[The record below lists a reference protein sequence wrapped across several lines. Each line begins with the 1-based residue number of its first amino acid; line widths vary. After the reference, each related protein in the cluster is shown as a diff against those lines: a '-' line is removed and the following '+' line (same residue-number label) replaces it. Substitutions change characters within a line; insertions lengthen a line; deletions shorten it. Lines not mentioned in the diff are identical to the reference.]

1 MLLDP
6 ATLQAV
12 IPGCHA
18 VQKVSDTHF
27 RADVTIG
34 IGPVK
39 GRYRADVKL
48 SDLDPPRAVTLGGA
62 AEGALGFGSGEGRI
76 TLVPAENG
84 GTTVRYVYEAAIGGK
99 VASIGGRLLDGAARV
114 IIGQFFAAL
123 ARQAGGGAAT
133 RLEFRF
139 RKAAALVRRRP
150 MKPAAFDYV
159 RAEHLDEALEVLGRE
174 GSDARIIAGGQSL
187 MAMLNMRLARPKT
200 LIDIMRLPELAR
212 VERQGGIVTV
222 GAGVRQA
229 ALLEWSDLGESLR
242 LAALALPW
250 TGHAQTR
257 SRGTVCGSIA
267 HADPSA
273 EMPLVLRAL
282 GGEVHLRSARRR
294 RRVAAKEFFTGMM
307 ATARADDELIE
318 AVSFPADQKRCA
330 FREVARRHGDF
341 AIVACAAV
349 ATADGVRLAVGGVA
363 DMPAARDFP
372 RLEGSALD
380 DALNAFA
387 YELDARDDVHATAR
401 YRRDLVRMIG
411 RDLVREVL
419 P

>member
-1 MLLDP
+1 
-6 ATLQAV
+6 
-12 IPGCHA
+12 
-18 VQKVSDTHF
+18 
-27 RADVTIG
+27 
-34 IGPVK
+34 
-39 GRYRADVKL
+39 
-48 SDLDPPRAVTLGGA
+48 
-62 AEGALGFGSGEGRI
+62 
-76 TLVPAENG
+76 
-84 GTTVRYVYEAAIGGK
+84 
-99 VASIGGRLLDGAARV
+99 
-114 IIGQFFAAL
+114 
-123 ARQAGGGAAT
+123 
-133 RLEFRF
+133 
-139 RKAAALVRRRP
+139 

-174 GSDARIIAGGQSL
+174 GSDARVIAGGQSL

-200 LIDIMRLPELAR
+200 LVDIMRLPELAR
-212 VERQGGIVTV
+212 VERRAGIVTV

-229 ALLEWSDLGESLR
+229 ALLDWSDLGESLR

-294 RRVAAKEFFTGMM
+294 RRVAAKDFFTGMM

-349 ATADGVRLAVGGVA
+349 ATEDGVRLAVGGVA

-372 RLEGSALD
+372 RLAGSALD
-380 DALNAFA
+380 DALNSFA

-419 P
+419 R